1 MAPKSGRPVLFA
13 LVLALHLAAILMLAR
28 HHFAVRPPVVAG
40 VERITYLTF
49 IAPPAQ
55 QAPPRA
61 APKQRGGEVPPRS
74 LAAALPAPAPGVQ
87 PSVSTAAAAEP
98 APPPEPAPHRLSGAE
113 ILEQAKRD
121 MPRIERELRNNVP
134 TKLALS
140 PDSLRYK
147 LQHGFEDA
155 YVGGDQRA
163 VVDFYTS
170 PDNVH
175 YTRITKAGK
184 VWCTMNGGPVSLRS
198 AMGGG
203 GGDTKVNCPP
213 PDAGWKD
220 MPWVN

>member
-1 MAPKSGRPVLFA
+1 MQARRRRPLLLT
-13 LVLALHLAAILMLAR
+13 LVLLVHLAAIWLLAR
-28 HHFAVRPPVVAG
+28 HHMAVQPPVVAG
-40 VERITYLTF
+40 AERITWLQF

-55 QAPPRA
+55 QVPQRTAPT
-61 APKQRGGEVPPRS
+61 QRSNAVAPRS
-74 LAAALPAPAPGVQ
+74 RAIVAPAPGVQ
-87 PSVSTAAAAEP
+87 PSVAAASAAEP
-98 APPPEPAPHRLSGAE
+98 GPAPDPAPHRLSGAE

-121 MPRIERELRNNVP
+121 MPRIERELRNGVP
-134 TKLALS
+134 TKLTLS

-147 LQHGFEDA
+147 LQHGIEDA

-175 YTRITKAGK
+175 YTRVTKAGK
-184 VWCTMNGGPVSLRS
+184 VWCTMNGGGPVSLRS

-213 PDAGWKD
+213 PDSGWKD